1 MSLEL
6 KQLRGQTG
14 YLELPG
20 STIPVYRMSDDE
32 ILLFD
37 SGREPSPE
45 LMDLLE
51 KEKLQV
57 RAVVCTHLHEDH
69 IANNEALVAKYGT
82 RIYAS
87 ALDILE
93 LQARET
99 VSYPISAI
107 EDSNELDIAG
117 VSIGILPTPGHTDGH
132 LAYVTPDGVCCVGDA
147 IMTQKPLKR
156 AKIPY
161 MDDVD
166 RSIISMEILRE
177 TAYPFY
183 IVAHKGVISQ
193 TELRELVEENIQKEL
208 DLYEL
213 LRKQIAEPMEIE
225 EVTNDFIRAAGVL
238 SQKMLETNY
247 VRHTA
252 RVRIFALVNAGE
264 FSMEE
269 GLIVPKPFFGH
280 GARPC

>member
-107 EDSNELDIAG
+107 EDSNELNIAG

-166 RSIISMEILRE
+166 QSIISMEILRE

>member
-1 MSLEL
+1 
-6 KQLRGQTG
+6 
-14 YLELPG
+14 
-20 STIPVYRMSDDE
+20 
-32 ILLFD
+32 
-37 SGREPSPE
+37 
-45 LMDLLE
+45 
-51 KEKLQV
+51 
-57 RAVVCTHLHEDH
+57 
-69 IANNEALVAKYGT
+69 
-82 RIYAS
+82 
-87 ALDILE
+87 
-93 LQARET
+93 
-99 VSYPISAI
+99 
-107 EDSNELDIAG
+107 
-117 VSIGILPTPGHTDGH
+117 
-132 LAYVTPDGVCCVGDA
+132 
-147 IMTQKPLKR
+147 MTQKPLKR